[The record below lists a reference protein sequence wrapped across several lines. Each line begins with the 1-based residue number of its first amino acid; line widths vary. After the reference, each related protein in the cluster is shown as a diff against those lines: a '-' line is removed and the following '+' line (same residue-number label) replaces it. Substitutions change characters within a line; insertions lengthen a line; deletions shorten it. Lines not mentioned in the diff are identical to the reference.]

1 MTTVTRAESTSAR
14 SAAPAPGRRL
24 EELDWWRSCTV
35 RVIDPAPELSDVTR
49 SFLHDLAAAF
59 ERGGHRVIPPGESE
73 TRFDVV
79 LVGVSVPEG
88 PEPLADRIVEEQTP
102 LMLKLRKEQ
111 GRQGTVGRLVAVAEV
126 PERLSEMSHPE
137 VVRAA
142 RILMARVGVFTVVFI
157 TPGAVPGEVAEATLC
172 TMEGGHPTETEKVA
186 QGICDRLVS
195 AACAHEVA
203 GRHDVVPNAITAD
216 AWAAAR
222 APRSLAVAGTR
233 MGDLGL
239 LPAPHAMRDFVSP
252 RLSRT
257 YAMYLNLQGFSEGM
271 LFAFDPDLNALVV
284 TASGRWG
291 VDKRDLSDTD
301 LVAVDHR
308 LNRGRLRVLAP
319 EGAQP
324 MAPSVEAWEVCAL
337 FEAAPTVR
345 VGRNAAGHWQWDP
358 NGTHEV
364 PAIRA
369 GLHAHV
375 GISHADP
382 ALIETIPPDR
392 EHYPYGFGCGTD
404 LMIDVARSTLAASR
418 ALHDPADTRHY
429 VRWPML
435 YHGEM
440 ALELWGPG
448 QPDEPLRGLLD
459 LFDPNGLGAVHF
471 HPDHI
476 DQPC

>member
-1 MTTVTRAESTSAR
+1 M
-14 SAAPAPGRRL
+14 
-24 EELDWWRSCTV
+24 DWWRTCSV
-35 RVIDPAPELSDVTR
+35 RFIAPAPELSSTHA
-49 SFLHDLAAAF
+49 SFLRDLEAAF
-59 ERGGHRVIPPGESE
+59 ARGGNRVIPQGENE
-73 TRFDVV
+73 AKVDMVV
-79 LVGVSVPEG
+79 VGVSVPDG
-88 PEPLADRIVEEQTP
+88 PDALCDRIVEEQTP
-102 LMLKLRKEQ
+102 LMLKVRKDQ
-111 GRQGTVGRLVAVAEV
+111 GRQGVVGRLVAVAEV

-142 RILMARVGVFTVVFI
+142 RILMARVGVFTVVFV
-157 TPGAVPGEVAEATLC
+157 TAGAAPGEVAEATLC
-172 TMEGGHPTETEKVA
+172 TMEGGHPTETEDVA
-186 QGICDRLVS
+186 QGICDRLV
-195 AACAHEVA
+195 AASCAHEVA
-203 GRHDVVPNAITAD
+203 GRHDVVPDAIPAG

-222 APRSLAVAGTR
+222 APKSLTVAGKR

-239 LPAPHAMRDFVSP
+239 LPAPHAMADFVSP

-301 LVAVDHR
+301 LVAVDFR
-308 LNRGRLRVLAP
+308 MNGNRLRVLAP
-319 EGAQP
+319 EGTQP

-345 VGRNAAGHWQWDP
+345 IGRNAAGEWAWDP

-375 GISHADP
+375 GVSYADP
-382 ALIETIPPDR
+382 ALIESIPPDR

-404 LMIDVARSTLAASR
+404 LMIDVARATLAASR
-418 ALHDPADTRHY
+418 AVHDPADTRHY

-440 ALELWGPG
+440 ALELWGPE

-459 LFDPNGLGAVHF
+459 LFDPQVTGAVHF
-471 HPDHI
+471 HPEHI
-476 DQPC
+476 DQPH

>member
-1 MTTVTRAESTSAR
+1 MTVTQAETMSAR
-14 SAAPAPGRRL
+14 SAAPAFGRRL
-24 EELDWWRSCTV
+24 EELDWWRSCSV
-35 RVIDPAPELSDVTR
+35 RVVDPAPELSGVVRT
-49 SFLHDLAAAF
+49 FLDDLTAAF
-59 ERGGHRVIPPGESE
+59 VRGGHRVVPRGENE
-73 TRFDVV
+73 TRLDVV
-79 LVGVSVPEG
+79 LVGVSVPDG
-88 PEPLADRIVEEQTP
+88 PGSLAERIVEEPTP

-111 GRQGTVGRLVAVAEV
+111 GRQGVVGRLVAVAEV
-126 PERLSEMSHPE
+126 PERLSKMSHPE

-157 TPGAVPGEVAEATLC
+157 SPGALPGEVAEATLC
-172 TMEGGHPTETEKVA
+172 TMEGGHPTETEDVA
-186 QGICDRLVS
+186 QGICDRLVA

-203 GRHDVVPNAITAD
+203 GRHDVVRDAIGAD

-222 APRSLAVAGTR
+222 TPRSLAVAGTR

-271 LFAFDPDLNALVV
+271 LFAFDPDLDALVV

-291 VDKRDLSDTD
+291 VDKRDLSDGD

-308 LNRGRLRVLAP
+308 LNQGRLRVLAP
-319 EGAQP
+319 EGMQP

-345 VGRNAAGHWQWDP
+345 VGRNAAGHWEWDP
-358 NGTHEV
+358 NGTREV

-375 GISHADP
+375 GVSYADST
-382 ALIETIPPDR
+382 LIESIPPDR
-392 EHYPYGFGCGTD
+392 DRYPYGFGCGTD

-418 ALHDPADTRHY
+418 ALHDPADTRRY

-448 QPDEPLRGLLD
+448 RPEEPLRGLLD
-459 LFDPNGLGAVHF
+459 LFDPQVLGAVRF